1 MHTIDDTLAETLA
14 RHHELVRREIEA
26 VLGAHEPH
34 EPREP
39 RGADEGSDQYY
50 GIMRY
55 HLGLASADLKP
66 MAAPVGKGLRGALL
80 LLVARAFDGDARDVA
95 PLAAAV
101 ELLHNFSLVHDDIE
115 DGSAT
120 RRHRATVWSIWG
132 APIGINAGDGL
143 YALAHLALYRSPLR
157 DSNSR
162 ALIDVARTFEEA
174 ALHLAEGQH
183 RDMTLQAAGVS
194 DVSVDDYLRMID
206 GKTATLI
213 AAAASIGAR
222 AAGAGATQV
231 GRAGRFGRELGLA
244 FQMQDDILGIWGDE
258 RVTGKSAVSDIAT
271 RKKTLP
277 VLLALAHAAPD
288 DRARLRA
295 LYARPGDSA
304 ADAADTADILALLD
318 RAGARD
324 VARDYLRRHREA
336 ALQVLAE
343 MDLPDAASAPLRAF
357 ERRFAERTA

>member
-26 VLGAHEPH
+26 VLGAH